1 MKVQWPPGDRRL
13 FVSTQTYEMGK
24 RLGIEQ
30 AQQAFTRE
38 TEVERPRLPSAR
50 VVRKLRELGTVALF
64 HASSTSLPK
73 LRSRAAHAAL
83 QTEAEYWVMIDDDVE
98 CDMGTLQ
105 RMLTLAGPPEV
116 ATLVALPCLL
126 RGIGLEK
133 QSVNV
138 KAKSSVARLVRGE
151 LAFDLEQAG
160 CGLLIVTRNALQTM
174 SLHLQDDLRFIDD
187 DGAIKVALFAMELGK
202 EGWFG
207 EDLSFTRRAARMGIP
222 IYAPAS
228 GVSDHDGHKLDL
240 SQLR

>member
-38 TEVERPRLPSAR
+38 TEVERPRLPNAR

-83 QTEAEYWVMIDDDVE
+83 QTEAEYWVMVDDDVE

-105 RMLTLAGPPEV
+105 RMLSLAGPPDEP
-116 ATLVALPCLL
+116 TLVALPCLL

-138 KAKSSVARLVRGE
+138 KARSSVARLVRGE
-151 LAFDLEQAG
+151 LAFELEQAG
-160 CGLLIVTRNALQTM
+160 CGLLIVTRGAL
-174 SLHLQDDLRFIDD
+174 LRMAQAHSRLNFIDD
-187 DGAIKVALFAMELGK
+187 DGVIKCALFAMELSN

-207 EDLSFTRRAARMGIP
+207 EDLSFTRRASALHIP